1 MWVKHSEITWAPFLS
16 KRAGILS
23 SPVTLFVF
31 SFLYWEQWLRK
42 VESTRLRNVARGCC
56 DNNFMINPDKTKLL
70 FIGDGQLISGL
81 PSSPTVTFLGKPLKP
96 SASAKDLGVIL
107 DPHLTYN
114 DHVSKVVFFCFSSL
128 CQINRV
134 KMSFDSK
141 TLLLVISTLVFSKTL
156 YCSSAWSNTL
166 PLI

>member
-1 MWVKHSEITWAPFLS
+1 MWVKHSEITGAPFLS
-16 KRAGILS
+16 KRTGILS

-42 VESTRLRNVARGCC
+42 VESTRLRNVARWCC

-70 FIGDGQLISGL
+70 FIGDRQLISGL

-114 DHVSKVVFFCFSSL
+114 DHVFFCFSRL

-134 KMSFDSK
+134 KASFDSK
-141 TLLLVISTLVFSKTL
+141 LLLLVISSLVFSKTL
-156 YCSSAWSNTL
+156 SCSSVWSNTL

>member
-1 MWVKHSEITWAPFLS
+1 MWVKHSEITGAPFLS

-23 SPVTLFVF
+23 SSVTLFVF

-42 VESTRLRNVARGCC
+42 VESTRLRNVGRWCC

-70 FIGDGQLISGL
+70 FIGDRQLISGL

-107 DPHLTYN
+107 DPHVTYN
-114 DHVSKVVFFCFSSL
+114 DHVSKVVFFCFS
-128 CQINRV
+128 
-134 KMSFDSK
+134 KASFDSK
-141 TLLLVISTLVFSKTL
+141 TLLLVISSQVFSKTL
-156 YCSSAWSNTL
+156 YCSLVWSNTL

>member
-1 MWVKHSEITWAPFLS
+1 MRVKHSEITGAPFLS

-23 SPVTLFVF
+23 SPVTLFGF

-42 VESTRLRNVARGCC
+42 VESTHLRNVARWCC

-70 FIGDGQLISGL
+70 FIGDRQLISGL

-107 DPHLTYN
+107 DPHVTYN
-114 DHVSKVVFFCFSSL
+114 DHVSKVVFFRFSRL

-134 KMSFDSK
+134 KASFDSK
-141 TLLLVISTLVFSKTL
+141 TLLLVISSLVFSKTL
-156 YCSSAWSNTL
+156 YCSGKRSIV
-166 PLI
+166 P